1 MPSLITGG
9 SGIIGSEVAH
19 SLVQSGEEVVLFGRT
34 LKASRI
40 ADIKDKVKFAH
51 GDLGLAAHVFNAIKD
66 HKITDIYHLGAMLT
80 FASENDPH
88 GSFQTNVLGTINVI
102 EAARLLGVK
111 RIMFASSI
119 ATFGLE
125 TGETVSDITIQR
137 PVVFYGISKLYCEG
151 LGRYYRNKY
160 GLDFRCVR
168 YPAVVGPG
176 VNTAGHWIPP
186 MMEDAIQGKPHDSLV
201 SGNATSWVISLKDA
215 ARAARMVLQAPKDC
229 IKMVNY
235 NVAGCNQSIKAEEI
249 VTVIMRRYPDAVI
262 RFKQDQNNS
271 SAFKGYSGNYDDSY
285 ARKEWGW
292 KPDHFTIDLIF
303 KSFIRDIRR
312 LSK

>member
-1 MPSLITGG
+1 
-9 SGIIGSEVAH
+9 
-19 SLVQSGEEVVLFGRT
+19 
-34 LKASRI
+34 
-40 ADIKDKVKFAH
+40 
-51 GDLGLAAHVFNAIKD
+51 
-66 HKITDIYHLGAMLT
+66 
-80 FASENDPH
+80 
-88 GSFQTNVLGTINVI
+88 
-102 EAARLLGVK
+102 
-111 RIMFASSI
+111 
-119 ATFGLE
+119 LE